1 MGASA
6 NRLAWVGLVIDFA
19 VLGAVYFAYSA
30 VRLLVEGEYADAVS
44 NSVHLIRIERAI
56 GLYHEGTVQN
66 AVAAQP
72 WLATLAEYTYRFV
85 YFPFMVLACILVM
98 LRDRPLFRAYR
109 NAICLSLLMGLICFA
124 LLPVA
129 PPRVLPEYGFF
140 DYVHDGRIVL
150 GSRNDF
156 AAVPSFH
163 FGFMLLG
170 AIGVSHAWGFRPWMC
185 AALAVIPTMMLFA
198 IVATANH
205 FFLDALIGGVVVMSS
220 WWIFVYHRPRD
231 EHAHNDP
238 ALRHTTELHD
248 REGASITATNP

>member
-6 NRLAWVGLVIDFA
+6 NRLAWFGLVIDLA

-30 VRLLVEGEYADAVS
+30 VRLFVEGDYADAVG

-56 GLYHEGTVQN
+56 GLYHEVTVQN

-72 WLATLAEYTYRFV
+72 WLAALAEYTYRFV
-85 YFPFMVLACILVM
+85 YFPFMVLATLLVM
-98 LRDRPLFRAYR
+98 LRDRTLYRAYR
-109 NAICLSLLMGLICFA
+109 NAIFLSLLIGLICFA

-129 PPRVLPEYGFF
+129 PPRLLPEYGFF
-140 DYVHDGRIVL
+140 DPIHDGRIVL

-170 AIGVSHAWGFRPWMC
+170 AIGVSHAWGWRPWMC
-185 AALAVIPTMMLFA
+185 AALAVIPVMMLFA

-205 FFLDALIGGVVVMSS
+205 FFLDAAIGGAVVMFS

-231 EHAHNDP
+231 GHAQV
-238 ALRHTTELHD
+238 AGRRHAAELVD
-248 REGASITATNP
+248 RETAGVTAGNT